1 MITLFRPGHSILHR
15 CPAGLKLAL
24 LAILALVISLLGYHW
39 WLLAAAAVVTT
50 LGYLATGFGL
60 GEFWRQIVLLR
71 WLVVI
76 MILPQLIFLGVEPA
90 LINTLRVCIV
100 VLLAALITL
109 TTPMAQ
115 LLDVIETLLTPLQR
129 FGGSP
134 TKVSLLLSLTITTIP
149 VIASIFGQIREAS
162 VARGGPRMSYRMVL
176 PLLVSALQHG
186 DQLADALRA
195 RGVD

>member
-1 MITLFRPGHSILHR
+1 MITLYRPGHSILHR
-15 CPAGLKLAL
+15 SPAGLKLAIL
-24 LAILALVISLLGYHW
+24 TGLALVISLGGQHW
-39 WLLAAAAVVTT
+39 WLLEAAAVLTS

-60 GEFWRQIVLLR
+60 GEFWRQLLLLR

-90 LINTLRVCIV
+90 LMNTLRVCIV

-109 TTPMAQ
+109 TTPMSE
-115 LLDVIETLLTPLQR
+115 LLDVIEKLLSPFER
-129 FGGSP
+129 FGVSP

-149 VIASIFGQIREAS
+149 VIANIFGQIREAS
-162 VARGGPRMSYRMVL
+162 IARGGPRMSFRMVL
-176 PLLVSALQHG
+176 PLLVASLQHG

-195 RGVD
+195 RGID